1 MKWIV
6 RPARDV
12 IFADSPKKI
21 GKALEEI
28 SKHSVVG
35 VDTEYYGFNQDKE
48 SAVGRAKAVSVQLA
62 GLTGPRVFIPLWKG
76 KDPQG
81 AYKNIYCLKEWLE
94 DKTETK
100 VYHNAKADLHIFS
113 NYEIAAN
120 GLLGDTMV
128 MDYYAFNGEQHHAL
142 KECIR
147 RYFSSESGLSEK
159 ILPYTSE
166 DSIDYSD
173 VFRQAKALKKPG
185 KNGEILYGKQTFIPP
200 ISEAIR
206 TEEGIAKLIDYSVKD
221 PFFTAVLFEFLKEKL
236 ESMPWQGDD
245 NYYEFYR
252 RFALPYTMC
261 LFEMERQGCPVD
273 LEHLKKVSVQIEKD
287 IQNIDFE
294 ISRVKQQVLN
304 ARFMYESLTKFSQ
317 IYESATPQEL
327 KELLPCFVEKVT
339 WTPSEIEIAL
349 FDHEEQR
356 GQLPSGNRSSA
367 GALDVVKWLPR

>member
-173 VFRQAKALKKPG
+173 VFRQAKAL
-185 KNGEILYGKQTFIPP
+185 
-200 ISEAIR
+200 
-206 TEEGIAKLIDYSVKD
+206 
-221 PFFTAVLFEFLKEKL
+221 
-236 ESMPWQGDD
+236 
-245 NYYEFYR
+245 
-252 RFALPYTMC
+252 
-261 LFEMERQGCPVD
+261 
-273 LEHLKKVSVQIEKD
+273 
-287 IQNIDFE
+287 
-294 ISRVKQQVLN
+294 
-304 ARFMYESLTKFSQ
+304 
-317 IYESATPQEL
+317 
-327 KELLPCFVEKVT
+327 
-339 WTPSEIEIAL
+339 
-349 FDHEEQR
+349 
-356 GQLPSGNRSSA
+356 
-367 GALDVVKWLPR
+367 